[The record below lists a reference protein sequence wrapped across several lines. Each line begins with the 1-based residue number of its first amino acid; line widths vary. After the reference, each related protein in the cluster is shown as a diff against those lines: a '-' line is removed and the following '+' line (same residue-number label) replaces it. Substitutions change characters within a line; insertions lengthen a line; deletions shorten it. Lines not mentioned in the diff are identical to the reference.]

1 MTSHSIKIALRI
13 PGTWANEELLAQAI
27 PSDCKLSG
35 NSLVLADGSQV
46 ELYVRPR
53 DSQFLDVFKFSSR
66 TDPTGQESERL
77 RNYHLQVCLVGPGG
91 SIQSASAMMRSAI
104 PILKAGGAGVFVDN
118 SALSFGASHWCKM
131 ADFCDADALTF
142 GFVNVVRNKQH
153 TYTVG
158 MQVFGKPDLIMP
170 TKSAGHEGSTIIDLM
185 LKIATSDHSFDEGH
199 QMDLPYARLF
209 KVHKISDDK
218 SPVGSP
224 MQNPWGR
231 LEFSCDRIEQ
241 PVYKSLSQRN
251 AIRNKLRL

>member
-1 MTSHSIKIALRI
+1 M
-13 PGTWANEELLAQAI
+13 
-27 PSDCKLSG
+27 
-35 NSLVLADGSQV
+35 
-46 ELYVRPR
+46 
-53 DSQFLDVFKFSSR
+53 
-66 TDPTGQESERL
+66 
-77 RNYHLQVCLVGPGG
+77 
-91 SIQSASAMMRSAI
+91 QSAAAMMRSAI
-104 PILKAGGAGVFVDN
+104 PILQAGGAGVFVDN

-131 ADFCDADALTF
+131 AGVCDADALTF
-142 GFVNVVRNKQH
+142 GYVTIVRNEQD

-170 TKSAGHEGSTIIDLM
+170 TKNVGQEGSVIIDMM
-185 LKIATSDHSFDEGH
+185 LKTATSDQSFDAGH

-209 KVHKISDDK
+209 KVHKIIDDK

-224 MQNPWGR
+224 MHNPWGR

>member
-1 MTSHSIKIALRI
+1 MTSHPIEIALRI

-27 PSDCKLSG
+27 PSDCKLTG

-53 DSQFLDVFKFSSR
+53 DRQFVDVFKASSR
-66 TDPTGQESERL
+66 TDPTGQESESV

-91 SIQSASAMMRSAI
+91 SMQSAAAMMRSAI
-104 PILKAGGAGVFVDN
+104 PILQAGGAGVFVDN
-118 SALSFGASHWCKM
+118 SALSFGASHWRKM
-131 ADFCDADALTF
+131 AGFCDADALTF
-142 GFVNVVRNKQH
+142 GYVTIVRNGQD

-170 TKSAGHEGSTIIDLM
+170 TKSVGQEGSVIIDMM
-185 LKIATSDHSFDEGH
+185 LKTATSDQSFDAGQ

-209 KVHKISDDK
+209 KVHKIIDDK

-224 MQNPWGR
+224 MHNPWGR

-251 AIRNKLRL
+251 AIRNKLRF